1 MTYKFYLRSPDA
13 GEKRTRI
20 LLVVTHGGKTYQKS
34 TGISVRAKDFKKQ
47 RVKDETINGRL
58 RIIEN
63 VLNEHLNQFSRPKD
77 IETAME
83 AALAAS
89 RGEDESTFYDPG
101 RPFLWDYFEQWS
113 LRGSERAKD
122 RNLAFRR
129 ITAMM
134 GRNTDWEDIDGDWYF
149 RFNEKC
155 NEHNYS
161 HNYKSTMTAKLKTV
175 MNEGFNRGFHKNEAF
190 RKFNTSYI
198 PSDTIALTQ
207 EEVDTLWNA
216 PLEGRAAH
224 ARDVFMVGIY
234 CAGRFQ
240 DYSKISS
247 ENVNDGMLRY
257 VQRKTGTTIVIPCA
271 PQIVA
276 VLERYGGVLPRITEQ
291 EVGRYIKSICRDLGG
306 SFLNTV
312 EVSKIRADRKSVEKH
327 QRWELVSTHTARRTG
342 ATLLYKSGVPIAL
355 CRLCTGHTTD
365 QMFMRYLKIGKE
377 EGAQLLAKSE
387 FFNRK
392 IEK

>member
-1 MTYKFYLRSPDA
+1 MTFKFYLKYPNKVDGKSPLSLIVA
-13 GEKRTRI
+13 
-20 LLVVTHGGKTYQKS
+20 HGGKKYKKAL
-34 TGISVRAKDFKKQ
+34 GISVRVKDFKKQ
-47 RVKDETINGRL
+47 RVKDETVNGRL

-77 IETAME
+77 IEMAME

-89 RGEDESTFYDPG
+89 RGEDASTFYDPG
-101 RPFLWDYFEQWS
+101 RPFLWDYFEEWS
-113 LRGSERAKD
+113 FRGSERAKD
-122 RNLAFRR
+122 RNLAYRR

-207 EEVDTLWNA
+207 EEVDALWNA
-216 PLEGRAAH
+216 PLEGHAAH

-257 VQRKTGTTIVIPCA
+257 VQRKTGTTVVIPCA

-291 EVGRYIKSICRDLGG
+291 EVGRYIKSICRGLGG

-312 EVSKIRADRKSVEKH
+312 EVSKIRGDRKSVEKH
-327 QRWELVSTHTARRTG
+327 QRWELVSTHTERRCFTSP
-342 ATLLYKSGVPIAL
+342 AF
-355 CRLCTGHTTD
+355 R
-365 QMFMRYLKIGKE
+365 
-377 EGAQLLAKSE
+377 
-387 FFNRK
+387 
-392 IEK
+392 

>member
-1 MTYKFYLRSPDA
+1 MTFKFYLKYPKKVDGDSPMN
-13 GEKRTRI
+13 
-20 LLVVTHGGKTYQKS
+20 LVVTHGGKIYKKAL
-34 TGISVRAKDFKKQ
+34 GITVRVKDFKKQ
-47 RVKDETINGRL
+47 RVKDETVNGRL

-63 VLNEHLNQFSRPKD
+63 VLNEHLNQFSNPKD
-77 IETAME
+77 IEKTID

-89 RGEDESTFYDPG
+89 RGEDALTFYDPG
-101 RPFLWDYFEQWS
+101 RPFLWDYFEEWS
-113 LRGSERAKD
+113 HRGSERAKD
-122 RNLAFRR
+122 RNLAYRR
-129 ITAMM
+129 ITSMM
-134 GRNTDWEDIDGDWYF
+134 GRDTDWEDIDGDWYF

-155 NEHNYS
+155 NEHDYS

-207 EEVDTLWNA
+207 EEVDALWSA
-216 PLEGRAAH
+216 PLEGRAAQ

-240 DYSKISS
+240 DYSKISN
-247 ENVNDGMLRY
+247 ENISDGKLRY
-257 VQRKTGTTIVIPCA
+257 VQRKTGTTVVIPCS
-271 PQIVA
+271 PRIVTA
-276 VLERYGGVLPRITEQ
+276 LERYGGVLPRITEQ

-312 EVSKIRADRKSVEKH
+312 EVSKIRGDRKSVEKH

-377 EGAQLLAKSE
+377 EGADLLAKSE
-387 FFNRK
+387 FFK
-392 IEK
+392 

>member
-1 MTYKFYLRSPDA
+1 MTFKFYLKSPNNAEGRSSL
-13 GEKRTRI
+13 I
-20 LLVVTHGGKTYQKS
+20 LVVSHGGKKYKKAL
-34 TGISVRAKDFKKQ
+34 GISVRVKDFKKQ
-47 RVKDETINGRL
+47 RVKDESINNRL
-58 RIIEN
+58 RTIEN
-63 VLNEHLNQFSRPKD
+63 TLNEHLNQFSSQRD
-77 IETAME
+77 IELAIS
-83 AALAAS
+83 AALTAS
-89 RGEDESTFYDPG
+89 RGEDATTFFSPG
-101 RPFLWDYFEQWS
+101 RPFLWDYFEEWS
-113 LRGSERAKD
+113 HRGSERAKD
-122 RNLAFRR
+122 RNLAYRR
-129 ITAMM
+129 ITDIM

-149 RFNEKC
+149 RFVQKC
-155 NEHNYS
+155 NDLNYS

-207 EEVDTLWNA
+207 EEVDALWNV
-216 PLEGRAAH
+216 PLEGHAAH

-240 DYSKISS
+240 DYSKISE
-247 ENVNDGMLRY
+247 ENISDGMLRY
-257 VQRKTGTTIVIPCA
+257 VQRKTGTTVVIPCA

-276 VLERYGGVLPRITEQ
+276 VLKRYGGVLPRITEQ

-312 EVSKIRADRKSVEKH
+312 EVSKIRGDRKSVEKH

>member
-1 MTYKFYLRSPDA
+1 MTFKFYLKYPKKVDGDSPMN
-13 GEKRTRI
+13 
-20 LLVVTHGGKTYQKS
+20 LVVTHGGKIYKKAL
-34 TGISVRAKDFKKQ
+34 GITVRVKDFKKQ
-47 RVKDETINGRL
+47 RVKDETVNGRL

-63 VLNEHLNQFSRPKD
+63 VLNEHLNQFSNPKD
-77 IETAME
+77 IEKAID

-89 RGEDESTFYDPG
+89 RGEDALTFYDPG
-101 RPFLWDYFEQWS
+101 RPFLWDYFEEWS
-113 LRGSERAKD
+113 HRGSERAKD
-122 RNLAFRR
+122 RNLAYRR
-129 ITAMM
+129 ITSMM
-134 GRNTDWEDIDGDWYF
+134 GRDTDWEDIDGDWYF

-155 NEHNYS
+155 NEHDYS

-207 EEVDTLWNA
+207 EEVDALWSA
-216 PLEGRAAH
+216 PLEGRAAQ

-240 DYSKISS
+240 DYSKISN
-247 ENVNDGMLRY
+247 ENISDGKLRY
-257 VQRKTGTTIVIPCA
+257 VQRKTGTTVVIPCS
-271 PQIVA
+271 PRIVTA
-276 VLERYGGVLPRITEQ
+276 LERYGGVLPRITEQ

-312 EVSKIRADRKSVEKH
+312 EVSKIRGDRKSVEKH

-377 EGAQLLAKSE
+377 EGADLLAKSE
-387 FFNRK
+387 FFK
-392 IEK
+392 

>member
-1 MTYKFYLRSPDA
+1 MTFKFYLKYPKKVDGDSPMN
-13 GEKRTRI
+13 
-20 LLVVTHGGKTYQKS
+20 LVVTHGGKIYKKAL
-34 TGISVRAKDFKKQ
+34 GITVRVKDFKKQ
-47 RVKDETINGRL
+47 RVKDENINSRL

-63 VLNEHLNQFSRPKD
+63 VLNEHLNQFSSPKD
-77 IETAME
+77 IEKAID

-89 RGEDESTFYDPG
+89 RGEDTSAHISPG
-101 RPFLWDYFEQWS
+101 RPFLWDYFEEWS
-113 LRGSERAKD
+113 HRGSERAKD
-122 RNLAFRR
+122 RNLAYRR
-129 ITAMM
+129 ITSMM
-134 GRNTDWEDIDGDWYF
+134 GRDTDWEDIDGDWYF

-155 NEHNYS
+155 NEHDYS

-207 EEVDTLWNA
+207 EEVDALWSA
-216 PLEGRAAH
+216 PLEGRAAQ

-247 ENVNDGMLRY
+247 ENISDGKLRY
-257 VQRKTGTTIVIPCA
+257 VQRKTGTTVVIPCS
-271 PQIVA
+271 PRIVT
-276 VLERYGGVLPRITEQ
+276 VLERYGGTLPRITEQ
-291 EVGRYIKSICRDLGG
+291 EVGRYIKSICRDLEG

-312 EVSKIRADRKSVEKH
+312 EVSKIRGDRKSVEKH

-377 EGAQLLAKSE
+377 EGADLLAKSE
-387 FFNRK
+387 FFK
-392 IEK
+392 